1 MANKY
6 GYMAKIGLSDDG
18 LQTSLKEIDSS
29 LKEVDRS
36 IAATDKAINNAGKAG
51 LETTQLWEQQY
62 DLLKTQIE
70 TTAEKLQGLESVQS
84 KVAEAYDN
92 GAIDYSVYIE
102 FQNEI
107 ANTATKLENLKK
119 RAEEAN
125 AALHPSADTST
136 YQTINTSLDGVNQRY
151 ANSRKELEEVNKAL
165 KVSGDNAQLMAQK
178 NTLLGEAIHDAQ
190 VKLQVLTSQQ
200 ERMNEAV
207 RSGDTTAEEYR
218 AFQREIA
225 NTQAEL
231 AALTEEQK
239 NLGKAAEET
248 GDKSEKGL
256 EKTTDALKK
265 VEKVAMATTAAVT
278 AALGKLSSDALS
290 AYSQHEQMTGGIETL
305 FAGAED
311 TVIANAQNAYK
322 TAGISANSY
331 METVTGFSATL
342 LQGLGGDTQK
352 AASIA
357 DQALIDMA
365 DNANK
370 MGTAM
375 GSIQYAYQGFAKQNY
390 TMLDNLKL
398 GYGGSQAE
406 MARLINDSGVLNGQM
421 MATAKNV
428 KEIPFDKVIEA
439 IHVIQTNLGITGT
452 TAKEAESTIEGS
464 LNKLKASWEN
474 ALVEIAQPLDDFA
487 QDGLTVLN
495 DNVDEIKEALVD
507 TMEEIK
513 PLLDEGLEKA
523 KNWIE
528 SGGLKE
534 FSEDVVG
541 TVEFIIDN
549 KETLL
554 GIFAALEISLGAERM
569 NKVIDSSKEI
579 ISAINGIGDAA
590 NTAVGGVDAMSMS
603 LSGWV
608 AVAAVTIT
616 TAMALK
622 TAIDNAADRL
632 GEHSEE
638 VNALD
643 DEYKELNETLEEYNR
658 LKAESIELAA
668 QEAGQNI
675 EDAKARA
682 QSYKSQIDTLESLI
696 AKNREYY
703 GTNDLRGNELHYFDQ
718 SGNAVGNAGSFDEI
732 SDQLGSLYSNYYA
745 ANDIV
750 RAYSETIDEATD
762 NSVKHMGE
770 VSEAAANSVKSGE
783 EALAS
788 AWEHIRET
796 TKAKMDELDDQLATH
811 KIDDTQY
818 WAQRKAYLEAHRD
831 EESEEWWKYYDAVTG
846 HYDKLS
852 KTEKTAADKSAKEAE
867 TALKDSYSKRYEA
880 LKRQQKKNGYGDSWL
895 ADELKK
901 MISEL
906 SEGSDLYNTYY
917 DKWLD
922 LTDKISD
929 ATKKAT
935 EKEVKEWKASSDK
948 VSDAVEKKY
957 EKVQQAFEK
966 AKSSYI
972 NALDMSASDKP
983 EDDIYSRMGLA
994 RPKSSEEED
1003 TGNQYDFSSENIS
1016 KQTKELD
1023 EYTRNMER
1031 LEKSDIPEEYLEN
1044 IRSMSFDKRKEYVKE
1059 LLKLSPERLKKHY
1072 ADISK
1077 YYRSAEKAGR
1087 SETQSLRD
1095 DADKAAEE
1103 AKNTIKTSLDGL
1115 SSNAYESGKAAAEA
1129 YWKGFKEYKADT
1141 NKLMGVTSAGSGGTS
1156 SSAAAVTPVNLT
1168 INVNGKQ
1175 VATVNTEDY
1184 LNKMKNEGGV
1194 IDV

>member
-1 MANKY
+1 MAPNKY
-6 GYMAKIGLSDDG
+6 GYMAKIGIDTTGVQNG
-18 LQTSLKEIDSS
+18 LTEADSAMRAFSREMREVNNVIAQGGNSAEMAAQRNQLYAEQITQLNRRLEALRSVEEDINRARANGNIDESEYRAYRREIEQTENALQNLREQQRDIG
-29 LKEVDRS
+29 
-36 IAATDKAINNAGKAG
+36 ANAGKD
-51 LETTQLWEQQY
+51 Y
-62 DLLKTQIE
+62 DKVVS
-70 TTAEKLQGLESVQS
+70 ALQ
-84 KVAEAYDN
+84 N
-92 GAIDYSVYIE
+92 
-102 FQNEI
+102 
-107 ANTATKLENLKK
+107 
-119 RAEEAN
+119 
-125 AALHPSADTST
+125 
-136 YQTINTSLDGVNQRY
+136 
-151 ANSRKELEEVNKAL
+151 
-165 KVSGDNAQLMAQK
+165 
-178 NTLLGEAIHDAQ
+178 
-190 VKLQVLTSQQ
+190 
-200 ERMNEAV
+200 
-207 RSGDTTAEEYR
+207 
-218 AFQREIA
+218 
-225 NTQAEL
+225 
-231 AALTEEQK
+231 
-239 NLGKAAEET
+239 
-248 GDKSEKGL
+248 
-256 EKTTDALKK
+256 
-265 VEKVAMATTAAVT
+265 VEKVALATTGAVA

-290 AYSQHEQMTGGIETL
+290 AYSQYEQLGGGIETL

-311 TVIANAQNAYK
+311 IVLENAENAFK
-322 TAGISANSY
+322 TAGVSANNY
-331 METVTGFSATL
+331 MQTVTSFSATL
-342 LQGLGGDTQK
+342 LQGLDGDTEK
-352 AASIA
+352 AARIA

-421 MATAKNV
+421 VATAKNV

-554 GIFAALEISLGAERM
+554 GIFAALEVSLGAERM

-643 DEYKELNETLEEYNR
+643 DEYTKLNETLEEYNR

-703 GTNDLRGNELHYFDQ
+703 GTDDLRGNELHYFDQ

-732 SDQLGSLYSNYYA
+732 SDQLGSLYSDYYA

-788 AWEHIRET
+788 AWEHIRAT
-796 TKAKMDELDDQLATH
+796 TKAKMEEYDSDLATH
-811 KIDDTQY
+811 KIDDNTY

-831 EESEEWWKYYDAVTG
+831 EESEEWWKYYDAVTD

-852 KTEKTAADKSAKEAE
+852 KTEKTAADKSAKEA
-867 TALKDSYSKRYEA
+867 
-880 LKRQQKKNGYGDSWL
+880 
-895 ADELKK
+895 
-901 MISEL
+901 
-906 SEGSDLYNTYY
+906 
-917 DKWLD
+917 
-922 LTDKISD
+922 DKISD
-929 ATKKAT
+929 ATEKAT
-935 EKEVKEWKASSDK
+935 EKEVKEWKTSADK
-948 VSDAVEKKY
+948 VANAVEKKY

-972 NALDMSASDKP
+972 NALDMSTSDKP
-983 EDDIYSRMGLA
+983 EDDVYSRLGLA
-994 RPKSSEEED
+994 RPKNGEESAD
-1003 TGNQYDFSSENIS
+1003 SQYDFSSDTIA

-1031 LEKSDIPEEYLEN
+1031 LENSDIPEEYLEN
-1044 IRSMSFDKRKEYVKE
+1044 IRSMNFDKRKEYVKE

-1072 ADISK
+1072 ADISR
-1077 YYRSAEKAGR
+1077 YYQSAERAGR
-1087 SETQSLRD
+1087 SDTQSLKD
-1095 DADKAAEE
+1095 DADKAALA
-1103 AKNTIKTSLDGL
+1103 AKGSIQKSLSELGSD
-1115 SSNAYESGKAAAEA
+1115 AYESGKAAAEA
-1129 YWKGFKEYKADT
+1129 YWKGFAEYKSDT
-1141 NKLMGVTSAGSGGTS
+1141 EKLMGVTAAGNSKSAGIT
-1156 SSAAAVTPVNLT
+1156 TPVNLT

-1175 VATVNTEDY
+1175 AATISTEEY
-1184 LNKMKNEGGV
+1184 LNQVKNQGGTL
-1194 IDV
+1194 DV

>member
-6 GYMAKIGLSDDG
+6 GYMAKIGIDTSG
-18 LQTSLKEIDSS
+18 LQTSIKDVDTAVKNLSHEMKAVDS
-29 LKEVDRS
+29 V
-36 IAATDKAINNAGKAG
+36 IAQSG
-51 LETTQLWEQQY
+51 ES
-62 DLLKTQIE
+62 
-70 TTAEKLQGLESVQS
+70 AEM
-84 KVAEAYDN
+84 
-92 GAIDYSVYIE
+92 
-102 FQNEI
+102 
-107 ANTATKLENLKK
+107 T
-119 RAEEAN
+119 
-125 AALHPSADTST
+125 
-136 YQTINTSLDGVNQRY
+136 
-151 ANSRKELEEVNKAL
+151 
-165 KVSGDNAQLMAQK
+165 AQK
-178 NTLLGEAIHDAQ
+178 NELYSQKIA
-190 VKLQVLTSQQ
+190 KLTEKLTALKSVENNVLSARNNGNISAEQFREY
-200 ERMNEAV
+200 EREVVSTESALK
-207 RSGDTTAEEYR
+207 R
-218 AFQREIA
+218 
-225 NTQAEL
+225 
-231 AALTEEQK
+231 LTEEQK
-239 NLGKAAEET
+239 NLGKATEET
-248 GDKSEKGL
+248 TQKAVTLGDIVKANVISDVIVKG
-256 EKTTDALKK
+256 A
-265 VEKVAMATTAAVT
+265 EKVTGT
-278 AALGKLSSDALS
+278 LKQISSDALS
-290 AYSQHEQMTGGIETL
+290 AYSQYEQMVGGIETL

-311 TVIANAQNAYK
+311 IVLENARNAYK

-406 MARLINDSGVLNGQM
+406 MARLINDSGVLNGEII
-421 MATAKNV
+421 ATANNV

-452 TAKEAESTIEGS
+452 TANEAETTIEGS

-487 QDGLTVLN
+487 QGGLTVLN

-554 GIFAALEISLGAERM
+554 GIFAALELSLGAERM

-643 DEYKELNETLEEYNR
+643 DEYTKLNETLEEYNR

-696 AKNREYY
+696 TKNREYY

-732 SDQLGSLYSNYYA
+732 SDQLGSLYSDYYA

-788 AWEHIRET
+788 AWEHIRAT
-796 TKAKMDELDDQLATH
+796 TKAKMEEYDSDLATH
-811 KIDDTQY
+811 KIDDNTY

-831 EESEEWWKYYDAVTG
+831 EESEEWWKYYDAVND

-880 LKRQQKKNGYGDSWL
+880 LKRQQKENGYDDQWL

-901 MISEL
+901 MLSEL
-906 SEGSDLYNTYY
+906 TEGSDLYNTYY

-922 LTDKISD
+922 LTDKIS
-929 ATKKAT
+929 
-935 EKEVKEWKASSDK
+935 EKEVKEWKASADK
-948 VSDAVEKKY
+948 VANAVEKKY
-957 EKVQQAFEK
+957 EQVQKAFEK

-972 NALDMSASDKP
+972 NALDMSTSDKP
-983 EDDIYSRMGLA
+983 EDDVYSRLGLA
-994 RPKSSEEED
+994 RPKNGEESAD
-1003 TGNQYDFSSENIS
+1003 SQYDFSSDTIA

-1087 SETQSLRD
+1087 SDTQSLRD
-1095 DADKAAEE
+1095 DADKAALA
-1103 AKNTIKTSLDGL
+1103 AKGSIQKSLSELGSD
-1115 SSNAYESGKAAAEA
+1115 AYESGKAAAEA
-1129 YWKGFKEYKADT
+1129 YWKGFAEYKSDT
-1141 NKLMGVTSAGSGGTS
+1141 EKLMGVTAAGNSKSAGIT
-1156 SSAAAVTPVNLT
+1156 TPVNLT

-1175 VATVNTEDY
+1175 AATISTEEY
-1184 LNKMKNEGGV
+1184 LNQVKNQGGTL
-1194 IDV
+1194 DV

>member
-6 GYMAKIGLSDDG
+6 GYMAKIGIDTSG
-18 LQTSLKEIDSS
+18 LQTSIKDVDTAVKSLSREMKAVDS
-29 LKEVDRS
+29 V
-36 IAATDKAINNAGKAG
+36 IAQSG
-51 LETTQLWEQQY
+51 ES
-62 DLLKTQIE
+62 
-70 TTAEKLQGLESVQS
+70 AEM
-84 KVAEAYDN
+84 
-92 GAIDYSVYIE
+92 
-102 FQNEI
+102 
-107 ANTATKLENLKK
+107 T
-119 RAEEAN
+119 
-125 AALHPSADTST
+125 
-136 YQTINTSLDGVNQRY
+136 
-151 ANSRKELEEVNKAL
+151 
-165 KVSGDNAQLMAQK
+165 AQK
-178 NTLLGEAIHDAQ
+178 NELYSQKIA
-190 VKLQVLTSQQ
+190 KLTEKLTALKSVENNVLSARNSGNISAEQFREY
-200 ERMNEAV
+200 EREVVSTESALK
-207 RSGDTTAEEYR
+207 R
-218 AFQREIA
+218 
-225 NTQAEL
+225 
-231 AALTEEQK
+231 LTEEQK
-239 NLGKAAEET
+239 NLGKATEET
-248 GDKSEKGL
+248 TQKAVTLGDIVKANVISDVIVKGAEKVTG
-256 EKTTDALKK
+256 ALKQI
-265 VEKVAMATTAAVT
+265 
-278 AALGKLSSDALS
+278 SSEAIN
-290 AYSQHEQMTGGIETL
+290 AYSQYEQMVGGVETL

-311 TVIANAQNAYK
+311 IVLENARNAYK

-357 DQALIDMA
+357 DQALVDMA

-421 MATAKNV
+421 VATAKNV

-452 TAKEAESTIEGS
+452 TAKEAETTIEGS

-554 GIFAALEISLGAERM
+554 GIFAALEVSLGAERM

-632 GEHSEE
+632 GEHSEK

-643 DEYKELNETLEEYNR
+643 DEYNELNETLEEYNR

-788 AWEHIRET
+788 AWEHIRAT
-796 TKAKMDELDDQLATH
+796 TKAKMEEYDSDLATH
-811 KIDDTQY
+811 KIDDNTY

-831 EESEEWWKYYDAVTG
+831 EDSEEWWKYYDAVTD

-880 LKRQQKKNGYGDSWL
+880 LKRQQKENGYGDSWL

-901 MISEL
+901 MLSEL
-906 SEGSDLYNTYY
+906 TEGSDLYNTYY

-922 LTDKISD
+922 LTDKIS
-929 ATKKAT
+929 
-935 EKEVKEWKASSDK
+935 EKEVKEWKASADK
-948 VSDAVEKKY
+948 VANAVEKKY
-957 EKVQQAFEK
+957 EQVQKAFEK

-972 NALDMSASDKP
+972 NALDMSTSDKP
-983 EDDIYSRMGLA
+983 EDDVYSRMGLA
-994 RPKSSEEED
+994 RPKNGEESAD
-1003 TGNQYDFSSENIS
+1003 SQYDFGSDTIA

-1087 SETQSLRD
+1087 SDTQSLRD

-1103 AKNTIKTSLDGL
+1103 AKKTIKASLAGL

-1141 NKLMGVTSAGSGGTS
+1141 DKLMGVASAGSGGST

>member
-1 MANKY
+1 MADKY
-6 GYMAKIGLSDDG
+6 GYMAKIGIDTSG
-18 LQTSLKEIDSS
+18 LQTSIKDVDTAVKSLSREMKAVDS
-29 LKEVDRS
+29 V
-36 IAATDKAINNAGKAG
+36 IAQSG
-51 LETTQLWEQQY
+51 ES
-62 DLLKTQIE
+62 
-70 TTAEKLQGLESVQS
+70 AEM
-84 KVAEAYDN
+84 
-92 GAIDYSVYIE
+92 
-102 FQNEI
+102 
-107 ANTATKLENLKK
+107 T
-119 RAEEAN
+119 
-125 AALHPSADTST
+125 
-136 YQTINTSLDGVNQRY
+136 
-151 ANSRKELEEVNKAL
+151 
-165 KVSGDNAQLMAQK
+165 AQK
-178 NTLLGEAIHDAQ
+178 NELYSQKIA
-190 VKLQVLTSQQ
+190 KLTEKLTALKSVENNVLSARNNGNISAEQFREY
-200 ERMNEAV
+200 EREVVSTESALK
-207 RSGDTTAEEYR
+207 R
-218 AFQREIA
+218 
-225 NTQAEL
+225 
-231 AALTEEQK
+231 LTEEQK

-290 AYSQHEQMTGGIETL
+290 AYSQYEQLVGGIETL

-311 TVIANAQNAYK
+311 IVLENARNAYK

-357 DQALIDMA
+357 DQALIDMS

-421 MATAKNV
+421 VATAKNV

-452 TAKEAESTIEGS
+452 TAKEAETTIEGS

-534 FSEDVVG
+534 LSENIVG
-541 TVEFIIDN
+541 TVEFIINN

-554 GIFAALEISLGAERM
+554 GIFAALELALGAER
-569 NKVIDSSKEI
+569 ISKAVSGLKDVT
-579 ISAINGIGDAA
+579 SAINGIGDAA

-608 AVAAVTIT
+608 AVAAVAIT
-616 TAMALK
+616 TAMTLK

-638 VNALD
+638 VNALEERTAAINEQRKALEELSKTDTATAWRQADGGYKDTLVELAEISKRFEELKAKRESGGTVNENGGFTYFSD
-643 DEYKELNETLEEYNR
+643 DEIKAMDDELMSLEIQKNALIA
-658 LKAESIELAA
+658 LKRE
-668 QEAGQNI
+668 Q
-675 EDAKARA
+675 
-682 QSYKSQIDTLESLI
+682 SQILTQYNEQEI
-696 AKNREYY
+696 AVMEQHNAEKE
-703 GTNDLRGNELHYFDQ
+703 DIISK
-718 SGNAVGNAGSFDEI
+718 SGNTA
-732 SDQLGSLYSNYYA
+732 
-745 ANDIV
+745 
-750 RAYSETIDEATD
+750 
-762 NSVKHMGE
+762 
-770 VSEAAANSVKSGE
+770 EAAV
-783 EALAS
+783 AS

-811 KIDDTQY
+811 KIDDNTY

-831 EESEEWWKYYDAVTG
+831 EESEEWWKYYDAVTD

-852 KTEKTAADKSAKEAE
+852 ETEKTAADKSAKEAE

-880 LKRQQKKNGYGDSWL
+880 LKRQQKENGYDDQWL

-901 MISEL
+901 MLSEL
-906 SEGSDLYNTYY
+906 TEGSELYNTYY

-929 ATKKAT
+929 ATEKAT
-935 EKEVKEWKASSDK
+935 EKEVKEWKTSSDK

-972 NALDMSASDKP
+972 NALDLSTSKKA
-983 EDDIYSRMGLA
+983 EDDVYSRLGLA
-994 RPKSSEEED
+994 RPKNGEESAD
-1003 TGNQYDFSSENIS
+1003 SQYDFSSDTIE

-1023 EYTRNMER
+1023 EYTRNMEK
-1031 LEKSDIPEEYLEN
+1031 LENSDIPEEYLEN

-1072 ADISK
+1072 ADISR
-1077 YYRSAEKAGR
+1077 YYQSAERAGR
-1087 SETQSLRD
+1087 SDTRSLKD
-1095 DADKAAEE
+1095 DADKAALA
-1103 AKNTIKTSLDGL
+1103 AKGSIQKSLSELGSD
-1115 SSNAYESGKAAAEA
+1115 AYESGKAAAEA
-1129 YWKGFKEYKADT
+1129 YWKGFAEYKSDT
-1141 NKLMGVTSAGSGGTS
+1141 EKLMGVTAAGNSKSAGIT
-1156 SSAAAVTPVNLT
+1156 TPVNLT

-1175 VATVNTEDY
+1175 AATISTEEY
-1184 LNKMKNEGGV
+1184 LNQVKNQGGTL
-1194 IDV
+1194 DV

>member
-70 TTAEKLQGLESVQS
+70 TTAEKLRGLESVQS

-125 AALHPSADTST
+125 AALHSSADTST

-248 GDKSEKGL
+248 GNKSEKGL

-265 VEKVAMATTAAVT
+265 VEKVAMATTVAVT
-278 AALGKLSSDALS
+278 AALGKLSSDALN
-290 AYSQHEQMTGGIETL
+290 AYSQYEQMVGGVETL

-311 TVIANAQNAYK
+311 IVLENAQNAYK

-357 DQALIDMA
+357 DQAVIDMA

-370 MGTAM
+370 MGTSMA
-375 GSIQYAYQGFAKQNY
+375 SIQYTYQGFAKQNY

-421 MATAKNV
+421 VATAKNV

-464 LNKLKASWEN
+464 LNKLKASWKN
-474 ALVEIAQPLDDFA
+474 ALVEIAEPLDDFA

-638 VNALD
+638 VNALEERTAAINEQRKALEELSKTDTATAWRQADGGYKDTLVELAEISKRFEELKAKRESGGTVNENGGFTYYTDEEIRAMD
-643 DEYKELNETLEEYNR
+643 DELMSLEIQKNALIA
-658 LKAESIELAA
+658 LKRE
-668 QEAGQNI
+668 Q
-675 EDAKARA
+675 
-682 QSYKSQIDTLESLI
+682 SQILTQYNEQEI
-696 AKNREYY
+696 AVMEQHNAERADIISK
-703 GTNDLRGNELHYFDQ
+703 
-718 SGNAVGNAGSFDEI
+718 SGNTA
-732 SDQLGSLYSNYYA
+732 
-745 ANDIV
+745 
-750 RAYSETIDEATD
+750 
-762 NSVKHMGE
+762 
-770 VSEAAANSVKSGE
+770 E
-783 EALAS
+783 EAVAS
-788 AWEHIRET
+788 AWEHIRAT
-796 TKAKMDELDDQLATH
+796 TKAKMEEYDSDLATH
-811 KIDDTQY
+811 KIDDNTY

-831 EESEEWWKYYDAVTG
+831 EESEEWWKYYDAVTD

-880 LKRQQKKNGYGDSWL
+880 LKRQQKENGYGDSWL

-901 MISEL
+901 MLSEL
-906 SEGSDLYNTYY
+906 TEGSDLYNTYY

-922 LTDKISD
+922 LTDKIS
-929 ATKKAT
+929 
-935 EKEVKEWKASSDK
+935 EKEVKEWKASADK
-948 VSDAVEKKY
+948 VANAVEKKY
-957 EKVQQAFEK
+957 EQVQKAFEK

-972 NALDMSASDKP
+972 NALDMSTSDKP
-983 EDDIYSRMGLA
+983 EDDVYSRMGLA
-994 RPKSSEEED
+994 RPKNGEESAD
-1003 TGNQYDFSSENIS
+1003 SQYDFGSDTIA

-1087 SETQSLRD
+1087 SDTQSLRD

-1103 AKNTIKTSLDGL
+1103 AKKTIKASLAGL

-1141 NKLMGVTSAGSGGTS
+1141 DKLMGVTSAGSGGST

-1184 LNKMKNEGGV
+1184 LNRMKNEGGV

>member
-1 MANKY
+1 
-6 GYMAKIGLSDDG
+6 MAKIGLSDDG

-239 NLGKAAEET
+239 NLGKATEET
-248 GDKSEKGL
+248 TQKAVTLGDIVKANVISDVIVKGAEKVTG
-256 EKTTDALKK
+256 ALKQI
-265 VEKVAMATTAAVT
+265 
-278 AALGKLSSDALS
+278 SSEAIS
-290 AYSQHEQMTGGIETL
+290 AYSQYEQMVGGVETL

-311 TVIANAQNAYK
+311 IVLENAQNAYK

-342 LQGLGGDTQK
+342 LQGLSGDTQK
-352 AASIA
+352 AAEIA
-357 DQALIDMA
+357 DQALIDMS

-632 GEHSEE
+632 GEHSEK

-658 LKAESIELAA
+658 LKEESIELAA
-668 QEAGQNI
+668 KEAGQSI
-675 EDAKARA
+675 DEAKSKA

-696 AKNREYY
+696 EKNREYY
-703 GTNDLRGNELHYFDQ
+703 GTNDLRGNELRYFDQ

-796 TKAKMDELDDQLATH
+796 TKAKMEEYDSDLATH

-831 EESEEWWKYYDAVTG
+831 EESEEWWKYYDAVND

-852 KTEKTAADKSAKEAE
+852 ETEKTAADKAAKEAE
-867 TALKDSYSKRYEA
+867 NALKESYSQKYEA
-880 LKRQQKKNGYGDSWL
+880 LKRQQKENGYDDQWL

-901 MISEL
+901 TLSEL
-906 SEGSDLYNTYY
+906 TEGSDLYNTYY

-922 LTDKISD
+922 LTDKIS
-929 ATKKAT
+929 
-935 EKEVKEWKASSDK
+935 EKEVKEWKASADK
-948 VSDAVEKKY
+948 VANAVEKKY
-957 EKVQQAFEK
+957 EQVQKAFEK

-972 NALDMSASDKP
+972 NALDMSTSDKP
-983 EDDIYSRMGLA
+983 EDDVYSRMGLA
-994 RPKSSEEED
+994 RPKNGEESAD
-1003 TGNQYDFSSENIS
+1003 SQYDFSSDTIS

-1087 SETQSLRD
+1087 SDTQSLRD

-1103 AKNTIKTSLDGL
+1103 AKKTIKASLAGL

-1141 NKLMGVTSAGSGGTS
+1141 DKLMGVTSAGSGGST

>member
-70 TTAEKLQGLESVQS
+70 TTAEKLRGLESVQS

-239 NLGKAAEET
+239 NLGKATEET
-248 GDKSEKGL
+248 TQKAVTLGDIVKANVISDVIVKGAEKVTG
-256 EKTTDALKK
+256 ALKQI
-265 VEKVAMATTAAVT
+265 
-278 AALGKLSSDALS
+278 SSEAIS
-290 AYSQHEQMTGGIETL
+290 AYSQYEQLVGGIETL

-311 TVIANAQNAYK
+311 IVLENAQNAYK

-406 MARLINDSGVLNGQM
+406 MARLINDSGVLNGEII
-421 MATAKNV
+421 ATANNV

-452 TAKEAESTIEGS
+452 TANEAETTIEGS

-554 GIFAALEISLGAERM
+554 GIFAALELSLGAERM

-732 SDQLGSLYSNYYA
+732 SDQLGSLYSDYYA

-788 AWEHIRET
+788 AWEHIRAT
-796 TKAKMDELDDQLATH
+796 TKAKMEEYDSDLATH
-811 KIDDTQY
+811 KIDDNTY

-831 EESEEWWKYYDAVTG
+831 EDSEEWWKYYDAVND

-852 KTEKTAADKSAKEAE
+852 ETEKTAADKSAKEAE
-867 TALKDSYSKRYEA
+867 NALKDSYSKRYEA
-880 LKRQQKKNGYGDSWL
+880 LKRQQKENGYGDSWL

-901 MISEL
+901 MLSEL
-906 SEGSDLYNTYY
+906 TEGSELYNTYY

-929 ATKKAT
+929 ATEKAT
-935 EKEVKEWKASSDK
+935 EKEVKEWKTSADK

-957 EKVQQAFEK
+957 EQVQQAFEK

-972 NALDMSASDKP
+972 NALDMSTSDKP
-983 EDDIYSRMGLA
+983 EDDVYSRMGLA
-994 RPKSSEEED
+994 RPKNGEESAD
-1003 TGNQYDFSSENIS
+1003 SQYDFGSDTIA

-1023 EYTRNMER
+1023 EYTRNMEK
-1031 LEKSDIPEEYLEN
+1031 LENSDIPEEYLEN

-1087 SETQSLRD
+1087 SDTQSLRD

-1141 NKLMGVTSAGSGGTS
+1141 DKLMGVTSAGSGGST

>member
-1 MANKY
+1 
-6 GYMAKIGLSDDG
+6 
-18 LQTSLKEIDSS
+18 
-29 LKEVDRS
+29 
-36 IAATDKAINNAGKAG
+36 
-51 LETTQLWEQQY
+51 
-62 DLLKTQIE
+62 
-70 TTAEKLQGLESVQS
+70 
-84 KVAEAYDN
+84 
-92 GAIDYSVYIE
+92 
-102 FQNEI
+102 
-107 ANTATKLENLKK
+107 
-119 RAEEAN
+119 
-125 AALHPSADTST
+125 
-136 YQTINTSLDGVNQRY
+136 
-151 ANSRKELEEVNKAL
+151 
-165 KVSGDNAQLMAQK
+165 
-178 NTLLGEAIHDAQ
+178 
-190 VKLQVLTSQQ
+190 
-200 ERMNEAV
+200 MNEAV
-207 RSGDTTAEEYR
+207 RSGDPTVEEYR

-248 GDKSEKGL
+248 GNKNEKGL

-290 AYSQHEQMTGGIETL
+290 AYSQYEQMVGGVETL

-311 TVIANAQNAYK
+311 VVLENAKNAYK

-357 DQALIDMA
+357 DQAIIDMA

-370 MGTAM
+370 MGTSMA
-375 GSIQYAYQGFAKQNY
+375 SIQYAYQGFAKQNY

-406 MARLINDSGVLNGQM
+406 MARLINDSGVLNGEII
-421 MATAKNV
+421 ATAENV
-428 KEIPFDKVIEA
+428 KQIPFDKIIEA

-452 TAKEAESTIEGS
+452 TAKEAETTIEGS

-554 GIFAALEISLGAERM
+554 GIFAALEVSLGAERM
-569 NKVIDSSKEI
+569 SKVIDGSKEI

-608 AVAAVTIT
+608 AVATVTIT

-732 SDQLGSLYSNYYA
+732 SDQLGSLYSDYYA

-788 AWEHIRET
+788 AWEHIRAT
-796 TKAKMDELDDQLATH
+796 TKAKMEEYDSDLATH
-811 KIDDTQY
+811 KIDDNTY

-831 EESEEWWKYYDAVTG
+831 EESEEWWKYYDAVTD

-852 KTEKTAADKSAKEAE
+852 KTEKTAADKAAKEA
-867 TALKDSYSKRYEA
+867 
-880 LKRQQKKNGYGDSWL
+880 
-895 ADELKK
+895 
-901 MISEL
+901 
-906 SEGSDLYNTYY
+906 
-917 DKWLD
+917 
-922 LTDKISD
+922 DKISD
-929 ATKKAT
+929 ATEKAT
-935 EKEVKEWKASSDK
+935 EKEVKEWKASADK
-948 VSDAVEKKY
+948 VANAVEKKY

-972 NALDMSASDKP
+972 SALDLSASQKA
-983 EDDIYSRMGLA
+983 EDDVYSRLGLA
-994 RPKSSEEED
+994 RPKNGEESAD
-1003 TGNQYDFSSENIS
+1003 SQYDFSSDTIE

-1023 EYTRNMER
+1023 EYTRNMEK
-1031 LEKSDIPEEYLEN
+1031 LENSDIPEEYLEN

-1087 SETQSLRD
+1087 SDTQSLKD

-1141 NKLMGVTSAGSGGTS
+1141 DKLMGVTSAGSGGTS